1 MRSEGLEV
9 VTVQPR
15 VLARE
20 GICVGISASLSHLL
34 ATQICSGFNL
44 EAFPNY
50 MPVSERSPPGGMTP
64 ARAAPPGIHVS
75 SGKNWPQL

>member
-1 MRSEGLEV
+1 MQGKGLEV
-9 VTVQPR
+9 VTVKPR

-20 GICVGISASLSHLL
+20 GICAGISSSLSHLL
-34 ATQICSGFNL
+34 ATQICSGFHL

-50 MPVSERSPPGGMTP
+50 MAASEPSSSGCMTP
-64 ARAAPPGIHVS
+64 ARAVPSDIRVS

>member
-20 GICVGISASLSHLL
+20 GICVGNSASLSHLL

-50 MPVSERSPPGGMTP
+50 MPVSERPGMTP